1 MFSKQLEEYAAVIDP
16 GTKCVLHL
24 RSCYAQV
31 QTDGWRAL
39 RAEVRYKLSNLAL
52 EAMTL

>member
-1 MFSKQLEEYAAVIDP
+1 MRFALAIV
-16 GTKCVLHL
+16 
-24 RSCYAQV
+24 YAQV